1 MKLTSPS
8 SDAAEEQPKERGRSS
23 RFRRSKIPSRSPS
36 PNHATPQKL
45 DIPHLLSLCIS
56 ILSSIVS
63 EDCRFQII
71 SHRPSRPPNS
81 LQIATLNVAQFL
93 INAHLHD
100 PKVVSQVGFAIIPAF
115 STFPREMQG
124 RLMMFFQDVVIRGL
138 LETLSRSQRL
148 AEYDNNSVMSPVG
161 MSFPLS
167 TTTPLHYSSGR

>member
-1 MKLTSPS
+1 
-8 SDAAEEQPKERGRSS
+8 
-23 RFRRSKIPSRSPS
+23 
-36 PNHATPQKL
+36 
-45 DIPHLLSLCIS
+45 LCIS